1 MSISLEASL
10 RTCKVDTG
18 WASKVQSDRFLNPS
32 LMVCPTWNGYDSA
45 GRPVAADSFM
55 TKRAGCNS
63 AMDRV
68 SVENNV
74 SRPQYIEYINLNA
87 AGIDGDIYGPG
98 PASGNAIQARRQQQV
113 SAVTGQFG
121 NTVAHGNGLA
131 VQSSCQS
138 GATNNNLHLPYD
150 NPNQFLTSYAQAE
163 RNMSQNRRAEESAN
177 NRFYSQQN
185 QACGGN

>member
-32 LMVCPTWNGYDSA
+32 LMVCPTWNGIDSA
-45 GRPVAADSFM
+45 GRPVCADSFM

-63 AMDRV
+63 AEDRV
-68 SVENNV
+68 VVENNV
-74 SRPQYIEYINLNA
+74 SRPQYMEYINLNA
-87 AGIDGDIYGPG
+87 QGIAGNIYGNSPQ
-98 PASGNAIQARRQQQV
+98 GNSAIQARRQQEV
-113 SAVTGQFG
+113 NTVTGQFG

-138 GATNNNLHLPYD
+138 NASN
-150 NPNQFLTSYAQAE
+150 NPNQFLTSYAQYDREQA
-163 RNMSQNRRAEESAN
+163 QNLRVDGYAN
-177 NRFYSQQN
+177 NAFYSQQN
-185 QACGGN
+185 QVCGGN